1 MAELE
6 RSRQKTLPARAD
18 ASFPQVRN
26 SVDTYCN
33 IPLGRGL
40 VHRKFKM
47 LCLGISTI
55 HHTVAFERHGIDY
68 PEDQMVRRG
77 GKKY

>member
-6 RSRQKTLPARAD
+6 SLRQKTLPARAN
-18 ASFPQVRN
+18 ASFPQVIN
-26 SVDTYCN
+26 SVDTCCN
-33 IPLGRGL
+33 IPLGRCL

-55 HHTVAFERHGIDY
+55 HYTVALEGHGIDY